1 MAIMAPCHFDLCLRG
16 MGSGKHT
23 NNASST
29 FLYIL
34 LPRWDGNTNAEHA
47 VLISMILIRYGSV
60 YFLQVAVSYLFPC
73 AESFKESLIWLLL
86 SRANTSLN

>member
-47 VLISMILIRYGSV
+47 VPDTALLCVFSSSST
-60 YFLQVAVSYLFPC
+60 VSYLFPC
-73 AESFKESLIWLLL
+73 AESYKESLIWLLL

>member
-47 VLISMILIRYGSV
+47 VLISMILIRYCSV
-60 YFLQVAVSYLFPC
+60 YFLQVAL
-73 AESFKESLIWLLL
+73 SL
-86 SRANTSLN
+86 TYSLAQNLIKKA